1 MQQPA
6 ILLVEDN
13 PDDAELTL
21 LAFKNNRVANE
32 IVVARDCAEAL
43 DYLFGTGRHAA
54 DPPELPAVVI
64 LDLNLPKVPGIEV
77 LKRIRATPRTALLP
91 VVVLTTSVEEKD
103 IVACY
108 RSGCN
113 AYMQKPVSFDEFLD
127 AAAKLSYF
135 WLTLNVRPPQPS
147 SGAA

>member
-21 LAFKNNRVANE
+21 LAFKDSRIANE
-32 IVVARDCAEAL
+32 IVVARDGAEAL
-43 DYLFGTGRHAA
+43 DYLFGTGKYAA
-54 DPPELPAVVI
+54 DPPGLPAVVI

-77 LKRIRATPRTALLP
+77 LKLIRSTPRTALLP
-91 VVVLTTSVEEKD
+91 VVVLTTSVED
-103 IVACY
+103 NDVLGCY

-113 AYMQKPVSFDEFLD
+113 AYVQKPVSFDEFLD
-127 AAAKLSYF
+127 AAGKLGLF
-135 WLTLNVRPPQPS
+135 WLVLNVRPPGEQ
-147 SGAA
+147 